1 MIVEDQEPYI
11 CKEKNMEKKLKKIN
25 GSSVIVNTD
34 HIIDLA
40 YTTDGRIIIRTD
52 VLEKMSINNKVSGLQ
67 GYRTYYIYKT
77 IEVKESDNPIL
88 DGLETQKVKSENKG
102 VKSRFLNTR
111 FISTKENGVI
121 DTSIL
126 SYCDQKDNS
135 FIKMYTLKFQEL

>member
-77 IEVKESDNPIL
+77 IYD
-88 DGLETQKVKSENKG
+88 
-102 VKSRFLNTR
+102 
-111 FISTKENGVI
+111 
-121 DTSIL
+121 
-126 SYCDQKDNS
+126 
-135 FIKMYTLKFQEL
+135 